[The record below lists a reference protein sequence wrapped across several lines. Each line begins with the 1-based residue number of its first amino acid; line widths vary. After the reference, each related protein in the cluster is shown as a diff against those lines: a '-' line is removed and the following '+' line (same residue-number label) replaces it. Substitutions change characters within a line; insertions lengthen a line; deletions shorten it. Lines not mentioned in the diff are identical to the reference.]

1 MISSKDLYLETYYG
15 EGSAAEWAMREEYE
29 AREAWYE
36 IMAWAEDQTLSTG
49 QFYWDL
55 REPGLQPVDI
65 DPADLPDNPEWN
77 WFMCGDS
84 MTEEGREIPFRPV
97 APAWRI
103 PA

>member
-77 WFMCGDS
+77 SVSSGCASVAHSGIAWFRVIGLVS
-84 MTEEGREIPFRPV
+84 
-97 APAWRI
+97 
-103 PA
+103 